1 MRILYDKIANWFID
15 IDKISAV
22 REYNTGCKITRPGF
36 ENFYL
41 EIFVEGCPKPFCTS
55 DITMEELMNAIR
67 HGDNCIVIDKK
78 PEPEPEPVV
87 EEPKPDKKTTKTG
100 VTLSDLINQICI
112 KTLSDCTTIYDT
124 TLITSFD
131 VSRFITALDN
141 STGITWGSIEII
153 YRGAMDAV
161 VNTSF
166 SRSLADSSLI
176 LTNSAILSKWG
187 DCIVKEVKS
196 SGGYGRMD
204 YVLYVED

>member
-1 MRILYDKIANWFID
+1 M
-15 IDKISAV
+15 
-22 REYNTGCKITRPGF
+22 
-36 ENFYL
+36 
-41 EIFVEGCPKPFCTS
+41 EI
-55 DITMEELMNAIR
+55 IR
-67 HGDNCIVIDKK
+67 YGDNYVVIDKK

-87 EEPKPDKKTTKTG
+87 KESKLSKASAKTG
-100 VTLSDLINQICI
+100 VNLSDLINQICI

-166 SRSLADSSLI
+166 SRSLSDSSLI
-176 LTNSAILSKWG
+176 LANSAILSKWG

-204 YVLYVED
+204 YVLYLED

>member
-22 REYNTGCKITRPGF
+22 REFNTGCKITRPGF

-55 DITMEELMNAIR
+55 DITMEELMDVIR
-67 HGDNCIVIDKK
+67 HGDNCVVIEKK

-87 EEPKPDKKTTKTG
+87 EEPKQDKKTTKTG
-100 VTLSDLINQICI
+100 VNLSDLISQICI

-124 TLITSFD
+124 TLIVAFD

-141 STGITWGSIEII
+141 STGIKWGSIDVI
-153 YRGAMDAV
+153 YRGAIVA
-161 VNTSF
+161 NTSF

-176 LTNSAILSKWG
+176 LAYTGILSKWG
-187 DCIVKEVKS
+187 DKIVKEVKS